1 MTTAV
6 VIEAIES
13 LGSRRQ
19 AAVLF
24 GVTEVAIG
32 QWINNAF
39 PPARTLELFNHCKRR
54 YDLSE
59 LLAK

>member
-1 MTTAV
+1 MTTEV

-13 LGSRRQ
+13 LGPRRE
-19 AAVLF
+19 AAELF

-32 QWINNAF
+32 QWINDAF
-39 PPARTLELFNHCKRR
+39 PPARTLELYNHCNRA
-54 YDLSE
+54 YDLAE